1 MKLTN
6 GLDFT
11 EHHRFI
17 VFRDFSIGAMDE
29 TVLQL
34 LYQPMIGSGAVS
46 LYRLLHRQLPADRVG
61 YSHWE
66 AQRKLFLLM
75 HMEPSDKGR
84 RQLADGASR
93 LEAVGLM
100 QTRRMYMADRDEFVY
115 VYSLQAPLSPYE
127 FFRNQHLALLL
138 QDKVGKQMLLSVRSE
153 LCAPEPPELSSSK
166 LEEAEDLTV
175 PFYEWF
181 ELNLQA
187 EEPDLTPAPAAAA
200 KQQEQAFSTGEYR
213 YADIIMRFPR
223 DSSNRPFVERLEHRS
238 KELTA
243 VNFIARKYKLSL
255 PDTCRLL
262 DEDGIFSSAGELQT
276 EALQAKA
283 NSYYR
288 QTVKRGQERERVLQ
302 RMEERRDAQQQ
313 ASTDLAPAEKDV
325 DESYYLEVPELL
337 RDQCSISQYNHM
349 LRNSPHTEVLERFF
363 PGTVPSHVLNMF
375 DMVDRNYKLQEE
387 VINVLIH
394 YLKTEQLSW
403 NKPFID
409 SIAADWLGKQID
421 SYEKAVM
428 HLRSRHKAGDNKS
441 TGNGRGGSAR
451 KRFGGNAQQKPKIP
465 IIQHETTGQGPEVSD
480 EELERILEK
489 VRKRRT
495 ES

>member
-11 EHHRFI
+11 EHHRFV

-46 LYRLLHRQLPADRVG
+46 FYRLLHRQLPADRVG

-66 AQRKLFLLM
+66 VQRKLFLLM
-75 HMEPSDKGR
+75 HVDPSDKGR
-84 RQLADGASR
+84 RQMADGASR
-93 LEAVGLM
+93 LEAVGLL
-100 QTRRMYMADRDEFVY
+100 QTKRLYIAERDEFVY
-115 VYSLQAPLSPYE
+115 LYLLLPPLQPYE
-127 FFRNQHLALLL
+127 FFRNQHLTLLL
-138 QDKVGKQMLLSVRSE
+138 QDKVGKQMLLAIQSE
-153 LCAPEPPELSSSK
+153 LCVDGPPELAGLQ
-166 LEEAEDLTV
+166 LEEAEDVSV

-187 EEPDLTPAPAAAA
+187 EEPDLAPPPPAPGKREAD
-200 KQQEQAFSTGEYR
+200 AFSQGEYR
-213 YADIIMRFPR
+213 FADIIMRFPR
-223 DSSNRPFVERLEHRS
+223 DSANRPFVERLEHRS
-238 KELTA
+238 EELTA

-262 DEDGIFSSAGELQT
+262 DEEGIFSSSGELQV
-276 EALQAKA
+276 EAMQAKA
-283 NSYYR
+283 YGYFR
-288 QTVKRGQERERVLQ
+288 QTVKRAQERERVIQ
-302 RMEERRDAQQQ
+302 RIEERREPQIA
-313 ASTDLAPAEKDV
+313 AAPEKDV
-325 DESYYLEVPELL
+325 DEAFYLEVPEML
-337 RDQCSISQYNHM
+337 RDHCSISQYNHM

-363 PGTVPSHVLNMF
+363 PGAVPGHVLNIF

-421 SYEKAVM
+421 SYEKAVTY
-428 HLRSRHKAGDNKS
+428 LRSRQSAGESKPEAAGARS
-441 TGNGRGGSAR
+441 SGSR
-451 KRFGGNAQQKPKIP
+451 KRFGGSAQQKPKIP
-465 IIQHETTGQGPEVSD
+465 TIQHEPGKGPEVSD

-489 VRKRRT
+489 VRQRRNK
-495 ES
+495 S

>member
-6 GLDFT
+6 GLEFT
-11 EHHRFI
+11 EHHRFV

-66 AQRKLFLLM
+66 VQRKLFLLM
-75 HMEPSDKGR
+75 HVQPSDKGR

-100 QTRRMYMADRDEFVY
+100 QTKRLYMAETDEFVY
-115 VYSLQAPLSPYE
+115 LYYLLPPLLPYE
-127 FFRNQHLALLL
+127 FFDNQHLTLLL
-138 QDKVGKQMLLSVRSE
+138 QDKVGKQMLLAIQSE
-153 LCAPEPPELSSSK
+153 LCADVPPELAGLL

-187 EEPDLTPAPAAAA
+187 EEPDLAPPPVAATKSTEA
-200 KQQEQAFSTGEYR
+200 AFSQGEYR
-213 YADIIMRFPR
+213 YADIIMQFPR
-223 DSSNRPFVERLEHRS
+223 NSANRPFVERLEHRA
-238 KELTA
+238 KDLTA
-243 VNFIARKYKLSL
+243 VNFVARKYKLSL
-255 PDTCRLL
+255 SDTCRLL
-262 DEDGIFSSAGELQT
+262 DEEGIFSSAGELQT
-276 EALQAKA
+276 DAMQAKA
-283 NSYYR
+283 QSYFR
-288 QTVKRGQERERVLQ
+288 QTVKRSQDRERILQ
-302 RMEERRDAQQQ
+302 RMEEQRNPREP
-313 ASTDLAPAEKDV
+313 LPPEKGV
-325 DESYYLEVPELL
+325 EEAYYLDVPEVL
-337 RDQCSISQYNHM
+337 RDHCSVDQYNHM

-363 PGTVPSHVLNMF
+363 PGAVPGHVLNIF
-375 DMVDRNYKLQEE
+375 DKVDRNYKLQEE

-421 SYEKAVM
+421 SYEKAVTY
-428 HLRSRHKAGDNKS
+428 LRSRQHAAADKLTPPTGKTS
-441 TGNGRGGSAR
+441 TTR
-451 KRFGGNAQQKPKIP
+451 KRFGSNAQQKPRIP
-465 IIQHETTGQGPEVSD
+465 MIQHGSNAEAKVTD
-480 EELERILEK
+480 EELAKILEEI
-489 VRKRRT
+489 RSST
-495 ES
+495 NEPT